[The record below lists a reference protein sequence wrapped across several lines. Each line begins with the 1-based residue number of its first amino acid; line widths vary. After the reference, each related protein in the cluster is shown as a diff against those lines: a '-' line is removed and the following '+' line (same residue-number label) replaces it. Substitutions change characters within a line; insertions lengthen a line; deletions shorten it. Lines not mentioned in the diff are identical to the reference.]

1 MRCHRFLNSKALS
14 TENYL
19 DFQMNKILEKNK
31 NWGGVCFLSHYKKKL
46 PIYIMGKTSW
56 LQRKKN
62 CAYPRDA
69 QFRDIICQNHV
80 IVFKEGRIFF
90 AKELKVDCKWT
101 KGHTTDCLCICY
113 QINKAKIID
122 QD

>member
-1 MRCHRFLNSKALS
+1 MFVFYHIIK
-14 TENYL
+14 
-19 DFQMNKILEKNK
+19 KKNK
-31 NWGGVCFLSHYKKKL
+31 TAYSYNGESKLITKKK
-46 PIYIMGKTSW
+46 
-56 LQRKKN
+56 KN
-62 CAYPRDA
+62 YAYTRDA

-101 KGHTTDCLCICY
+101 KGHTTNCLCICY

-122 QD
+122 EN